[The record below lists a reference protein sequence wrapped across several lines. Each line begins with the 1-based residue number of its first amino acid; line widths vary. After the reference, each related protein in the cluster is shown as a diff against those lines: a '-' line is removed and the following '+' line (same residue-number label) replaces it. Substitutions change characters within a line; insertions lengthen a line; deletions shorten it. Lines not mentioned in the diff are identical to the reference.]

1 MDKVKI
7 SIVVPVYNAEDYL
20 DRCLHS
26 ILDQEFSSYE
36 VILVD
41 DGSTDASSLICDRY
55 SSTDPRFVTLHQPN
69 KGVSAARNAGIN
81 MAQGEYVMFLDADDA
96 LLPYALENMVD
107 SVSGEDVVIG
117 GYGVLTCGVPS
128 KEVKPVRSFSYKG
141 EEYQRFCAENITRNC
156 ELLDAPWAKLFRT
169 KAIRKIR
176 FNESLN
182 YAEDKLFVFEVLS
195 KGQSALTVPNAV
207 YAYHKREGSLGF
219 DRSSDGHIAKL
230 MLFLPEYI
238 KILDELCKLYP
249 SVKAVQQLYRKDVI
263 GRYLCRI
270 LNIFATRKSEM
281 LTVETISW
289 VYSLMDQD
297 KGLGIF
303 SLRPGQVVNLILYR
317 INKPQFS
324 VGMYKV
330 ISKVRS
336 LFRKDK

>member
-1 MDKVKI
+1 MKI
-7 SIVVPVYNAEDYL
+7 SIVVPVYNADEYL

-26 ILDQEFSSYE
+26 VLDQEFSSYE

-69 KGVSAARNAGIN
+69 MGVSAARNAGIN

-96 LLPYALENMVD
+96 LLPYALENMVE
-107 SVSGEDVVIG
+107 SVRGEDVVVG

-128 KEVKPVRSFSYKG
+128 KEVKPVRSFSYRG
-141 EEYQRFCAENITRNC
+141 EEYRRFFEENIIRNC

-169 KAIRKIR
+169 KAIRNVR
-176 FNESLN
+176 FNESLS

-195 KGQSALTVPNAV
+195 KANSALTVPHAV

-219 DRSSDGHIAKL
+219 DRSSDAHIAKL

-238 KILDELCKLYP
+238 KILDGLCKTYP
-249 SVKAVQQLYRKDVI
+249 SVREVQQLYHKDVV

-281 LTVETISW
+281 LTEETISW

-297 KGLGIF
+297 KGLGLF
-303 SLRPGQVVNLILYR
+303 SLRIGQVVNLILYKIHNPR
-317 INKPQFS
+317 FS
-324 VGMYKV
+324 VRMYGA

-336 LFRKDK
+336 FFRKDK

>member
-7 SIVVPVYNAEDYL
+7 SIVVPVYNAEEYL

-26 ILDQEFSSYE
+26 VLDQEFSSYE

-69 KGVSAARNAGIN
+69 MGVSAARNAGVN

-96 LLPYALENMVD
+96 LLPYALENMVE
-107 SVSGEDVVIG
+107 SVRGEDVVVG

-128 KEVKPVRSFSYKG
+128 KEVKPVRSFSYRG
-141 EEYQRFCAENITRNC
+141 EEYRRFFEENIIRNC

-169 KAIRKIR
+169 KAIRNVR
-176 FNESLN
+176 FNESLS

-195 KGQSALTVPNAV
+195 KANSALTVPHAV

-219 DRSSDGHIAKL
+219 DRSSDAHIAKL

-238 KILDELCKLYP
+238 KILDGLCKTYP
-249 SVKAVQQLYRKDVI
+249 SVREVQQLYHKDVV

-281 LTVETISW
+281 LTEETISW

-297 KGLGIF
+297 KGIGLF
-303 SLRPGQVVNLILYR
+303 SLRIGQVVNLILYKIHNPR
-317 INKPQFS
+317 FS
-324 VGMYKV
+324 VRMYGA

-336 LFRKDK
+336 FFRKDK

>member
-7 SIVVPVYNAEDYL
+7 SIVVPVYNADEYL

-26 ILDQEFSSYE
+26 VLDQEFSSYE

-69 KGVSAARNAGIN
+69 MGVSAARNAGIN

-96 LLPYALENMVD
+96 LLPYALENMVE
-107 SVSGEDVVIG
+107 SVRGEDVVVG

-128 KEVKPVRSFSYKG
+128 KEVKPVRSFSYRG
-141 EEYQRFCAENITRNC
+141 EEYRRFFEENIIRNC

-169 KAIRKIR
+169 KAIRNVR
-176 FNESLN
+176 FNESLS

-195 KGQSALTVPNAV
+195 KANSALTVPHAV

-219 DRSSDGHIAKL
+219 DRSSDAHIAKL

-238 KILDELCKLYP
+238 KILDGLCKTYP
-249 SVKAVQQLYRKDVI
+249 SVREVQQLYHKDVV

-270 LNIFATRKSEM
+270 LNIFATRKSQM
-281 LTVETISW
+281 LTEETISW

-297 KGLGIF
+297 KGLGLF
-303 SLRPGQVVNLILYR
+303 SLRIGQVVNLILYKIHNPR
-317 INKPQFS
+317 FS
-324 VGMYKV
+324 VKMYGA

-336 LFRKDK
+336 FFRKDK

>member
-7 SIVVPVYNAEDYL
+7 SIVVPVYNADEYL

-26 ILDQEFSSYE
+26 VLDQEFSSYE

-69 KGVSAARNAGIN
+69 MGVSAARNAGIN

-96 LLPYALENMVD
+96 LLPYALENMVE
-107 SVSGEDVVIG
+107 SVRGEDVVVG

-128 KEVKPVRSFSYKG
+128 KEVKPVRSFSYRG
-141 EEYQRFCAENITRNC
+141 EEYRRFFEENIIRNC

-169 KAIRKIR
+169 KAIRNVR
-176 FNESLN
+176 FNESLS

-195 KGQSALTVPNAV
+195 KANSALTVPHAV

-219 DRSSDGHIAKL
+219 DRSSDAHIAKL

-238 KILDELCKLYP
+238 KILDGLCKTYP
-249 SVKAVQQLYRKDVI
+249 SVREVQQLYHKDVV

-281 LTVETISW
+281 LTEETISW

-297 KGLGIF
+297 KGLGLF
-303 SLRPGQVVNLILYR
+303 SLRIGQVVNLILYK
-317 INKPQFS
+317 IHNPQFS
-324 VGMYKV
+324 VRVYRA

-336 LFRKDK
+336 FFRKDK

>member
-7 SIVVPVYNAEDYL
+7 SIVVPVYNADEYL

-26 ILDQEFSSYE
+26 VLDQEFSSYE

-55 SSTDPRFVTLHQPN
+55 SSTDTRFVTLHQPN
-69 KGVSAARNAGIN
+69 MGVSAARNAGIN

-96 LLPYALENMVD
+96 LLPYALENMVE
-107 SVSGEDVVIG
+107 SVRGEDVVVG

-128 KEVKPVRSFSYKG
+128 KEVKPVRSFSYRG
-141 EEYQRFCAENITRNC
+141 EEYRRFFEENIIRNC

-169 KAIRKIR
+169 KAIRNIR
-176 FNESLN
+176 FNESLS

-195 KGQSALTVPNAV
+195 KANSALTVPHAV

-219 DRSSDGHIAKL
+219 DRSSDAHIAKL

-238 KILDELCKLYP
+238 KILDGLCKTYP
-249 SVKAVQQLYRKDVI
+249 SVREVQRLYHKDVV

-270 LNIFATRKSEM
+270 LNIFATRKSQM
-281 LTVETISW
+281 LTEETISW

-297 KGLGIF
+297 KGLGLF
-303 SLRPGQVVNLILYR
+303 SLRIGQVVNLILYK
-317 INKPQFS
+317 IHNPHFS
-324 VGMYKV
+324 VRMYGA

-336 LFRKDK
+336 FFRKDK

>member
-7 SIVVPVYNAEDYL
+7 SIVVPVYNAEEYL

-26 ILDQEFSSYE
+26 VLDQEFSSYE

-69 KGVSAARNAGIN
+69 MGVSAARNAGIN

-96 LLPYALENMVD
+96 LLPYALENMVE
-107 SVSGEDVVIG
+107 SVRGEDVVVG

-128 KEVKPVRSFSYKG
+128 KEVKPVRSFSYRG
-141 EEYQRFCAENITRNC
+141 EEYRRFFEENIIRNC

-169 KAIRKIR
+169 KAIRNVR
-176 FNESLN
+176 FNESLS

-195 KGQSALTVPNAV
+195 KASSALTVPHAV

-219 DRSSDGHIAKL
+219 DRSSDAHIAKL
-230 MLFLPEYI
+230 MLFLPEYM
-238 KILDELCKLYP
+238 KILDGLCKTYP
-249 SVKAVQQLYRKDVI
+249 SVREVQQLYHKDVV

-281 LTVETISW
+281 LTEETISW

-297 KGLGIF
+297 KGLGLF
-303 SLRPGQVVNLILYR
+303 SLRIGQVVNLILYK
-317 INKPQFS
+317 IHNPQFS
-324 VGMYKV
+324 VRMYRA

-336 LFRKDK
+336 FFRKDN